1 MGNNVGKNF
10 GLIERNEI
18 IGKNY
23 TIRETITVKIAPSHT
38 VYTDI
43 NNQSTKSK
51 FGHAWIEFKGESIG
65 WGMGGSK
72 MEGGSDN
79 LTFHD
84 SKGYDPNKVTS
95 ITLPLYTNEIIGRIN
110 NAISKMKSGD
120 YTHFESNYNLF
131 NNNCIDFV
139 NYILALTEN
148 GEHNPDYILQLIGD
162 TPDKIIEKMQEYI
175 DEQKETET
183 PLVIALTESGIFTL
197 PDDDSIHFDHNNDEV
212 KESTGWID
220 NNSAFLVF
228 DKNKNGVIDN
238 GNEMFGNNTSNI
250 SDGYAKHRFEA
261 LSQYDSNQ
269 DNRIDKSDII
279 WSSLNLWIDKNIDGK
294 TDADELI
301 KIECSGIES
310 IDLNYKKNGVIDE
323 NGNQILLTSTVIWND
338 GRHTEISDIV
348 FNTHISSQ
356 QNNTLLNSDDI
367 WL

>member
-1 MGNNVGKNF
+1 MDNNVGKDF

-23 TIRETITVKIAPSHT
+23 TIRETITIKIAPSGAL
-38 VYTDI
+38 YTDI
-43 NNQSTKSK
+43 NGKSTEST

-95 ITLPLYTNEIIGRIN
+95 VTLPLYTNEIIGRIN

-120 YTHFESNYNLF
+120 YTNFESNYNLF

-148 GEHNPDYILQLIGD
+148 GEHNPDYILQLMGD
-162 TPDKIIEKMQEYI
+162 TPNEIIEKMEEYV

-183 PLVIALTESGIFTL
+183 PLVIALVDEGIFTL
-197 PDDDSIHFDHNNDEV
+197 PDDDNIYFDHNNDGI

-220 NNSAFLVF
+220 SNSAFLVF
-228 DKNKNGVIDN
+228 DKNENGIIDN
-238 GNEMFGNNTSNI
+238 GNEMFGNNTPNI
-250 SDGYAKHRFEA
+250 LGGYAKHGFDA
-261 LSQYDSNQ
+261 LSQYDNNQ
-269 DNRIDKSDII
+269 DNRIDNNDAI
-279 WSSLNLWIDKNIDGK
+279 WPSLNLWIDKNINGE
-294 TDADELI
+294 TDIDELVD
-301 KIECSGIES
+301 IESSGIEA
-310 IDLNYKKNGVIDE
+310 INLIYENNGIIDE
-323 NGNQILLTSTVIWND
+323 NGNQFLLTSDVVWND
-338 GRHTEISDIV
+338 GHHTEISDIV

-356 QNNTLLNSDDI
+356 QNNTLPNNGDL

>member
-18 IGKNY
+18 KGKNY
-23 TIRETITVKIAPSHT
+23 TIRETITVKIAPSGT

-43 NNQSTKSK
+43 NRKSTEST

-65 WGMGGSK
+65 WGMGKSK

-95 ITLPLYTNEIIGRIN
+95 VTLPLYTNEIIGRIN

-148 GEHNPDYILQLIGD
+148 GEHNPDYILQLMGD
-162 TPDKIIEKMQEYI
+162 TPNKIIEKMEEYV

-183 PLVIALTESGIFTL
+183 PLVIALVDEGIFTL
-197 PDDDSIHFDHNNDEV
+197 PDDDNIYFDHNNDGV

-220 NNSAFLVF
+220 SNSAFLVF
-228 DKNKNGVIDN
+228 DKNENGIIDN
-238 GNEMFGNNTSNI
+238 GNEMFGNNTPNI
-250 SDGYAKHRFEA
+250 LGDYAKHGFDA
-261 LSQYDSNQ
+261 LSQYDNNQ
-269 DNRIDKSDII
+269 DNRIDNNDVI
-279 WSSLNLWIDKNIDGK
+279 WSSLNLWVDKNINGE
-294 TDADELI
+294 TDIDELVD
-301 KIECSGIES
+301 IECSGIEA
-310 IDLNYKKNGVIDE
+310 INLIYENNGIIDE
-323 NGNQILLTSTVIWND
+323 NGNQFLLTSSVIWND

>member
-1 MGNNVGKNF
+1 MGNNVGKDF

-18 IGKNY
+18 KGKNY
-23 TIRETITVKIAPSHT
+23 TIRETITVKIAPSGT

-43 NNQSTKSK
+43 NRKSTEST

-65 WGMGGSK
+65 WGMGESK

-95 ITLPLYTNEIIGRIN
+95 VTLPLYTNEIIGRIN

-148 GEHNPDYILQLIGD
+148 GEHNPDYILQLMGD
-162 TPDKIIEKMQEYI
+162 TPNKIIEKMEEYV

-183 PLVIALTESGIFTL
+183 PLVIALVDEGIFTL
-197 PDDDSIHFDHNNDEV
+197 PDDDNIYFDHNNDGV

-220 NNSAFLVF
+220 SNSAFLVF
-228 DKNKNGVIDN
+228 DKNENGIIDN
-238 GNEMFGNNTSNI
+238 GNEMFGNNTPNI
-250 SDGYAKHRFEA
+250 LGGYAKHGFDA
-261 LSQYDSNQ
+261 LSQYDNNQ
-269 DNRIDKSDII
+269 DNRIDNNDVI
-279 WSSLNLWIDKNIDGK
+279 WSSLNLCVDKNINGE
-294 TDADELI
+294 TDIDELVD
-301 KIECSGIES
+301 IECSGIEA
-310 IDLNYKKNGVIDE
+310 INLIYENNGIIDE
-323 NGNQILLTSTVIWND
+323 NGNQFLLTSSVIWND

>member
-1 MGNNVGKNF
+1 MGNNVGKDF

-18 IGKNY
+18 KGKNY
-23 TIRETITVKIAPSHT
+23 TIRETITVKIAPSGT

-43 NNQSTKSK
+43 NRKSTEST

-65 WGMGGSK
+65 WGMGKSK

-95 ITLPLYTNEIIGRIN
+95 VTLPLYTNEIIGRIN

-131 NNNCIDFV
+131 NNSCIDFV

-148 GEHNPDYILQLIGD
+148 GEHNSDYILQLMGD
-162 TPDKIIEKMQEYI
+162 TPNKIIEKMEEYV

-183 PLVIALTESGIFTL
+183 PLVIALVDEGIFTL
-197 PDDDSIHFDHNNDEV
+197 PDDDNIYFDHNNDGV

-220 NNSAFLVF
+220 SNSAFLVF
-228 DKNKNGVIDN
+228 DKNENGIIDN
-238 GNEMFGNNTSNI
+238 GNEMFGNNTPNI
-250 SDGYAKHRFEA
+250 LGGYAKHGFDA
-261 LSQYDSNQ
+261 LSQYDNNQ
-269 DNRIDKSDII
+269 DNRIDNNDVI
-279 WSSLNLWIDKNIDGK
+279 WSSLNLWVDKNINGE
-294 TDADELI
+294 TDIDELVD
-301 KIECSGIES
+301 IECSGIEA
-310 IDLNYKKNGVIDE
+310 INLIYENNGIIDE
-323 NGNQILLTSTVIWND
+323 NGNQFLLTSSVIWND

>member
-18 IGKNY
+18 KGKNY
-23 TIRETITVKIAPSHT
+23 TIRETITVKIAPSGT

-43 NNQSTKSK
+43 NRKSTEST

-65 WGMGGSK
+65 WGMGKSK

-95 ITLPLYTNEIIGRIN
+95 VTLPLYTNEIIGRIN
-110 NAISKMKSGD
+110 NAISKMKLGD

-148 GEHNPDYILQLIGD
+148 GEHNPDYILQLMGD
-162 TPDKIIEKMQEYI
+162 TPNKIIEKMEEYV

-183 PLVIALTESGIFTL
+183 PLVIALVDEGIFTL
-197 PDDDSIHFDHNNDEV
+197 PDDDNIYFDHNNDGV

-220 NNSAFLVF
+220 SNSAFLVF
-228 DKNKNGVIDN
+228 DKNENGIIDN
-238 GNEMFGNNTSNI
+238 GNEMFGNNTPNI
-250 SDGYAKHRFEA
+250 LGGYAKHGFDA
-261 LSQYDSNQ
+261 LSQYDNNQ
-269 DNRIDKSDII
+269 DNRIDNNDVI
-279 WSSLNLWIDKNIDGK
+279 WSSLNLWVDKNINGE
-294 TDADELI
+294 TDIDELVD
-301 KIECSGIES
+301 IECSGIEA
-310 IDLNYKKNGVIDE
+310 INLIYENNGIIDE
-323 NGNQILLTSTVIWND
+323 NGNQFLLTSSVIWND

>member
-1 MGNNVGKNF
+1 MDNVGQDF
-10 GLIERNEI
+10 GLIERDEI
-18 IGKNY
+18 KNKHY
-23 TIRETITVKIAPSHT
+23 PIVDTIKVNIAPSGT
-38 VYTDI
+38 LYTDI
-43 NNQSTKSK
+43 NNQTSKSS
-51 FGHAWIEFKGESIG
+51 FGHVWVEFRGESIG
-65 WGMGGSK
+65 WGLGDTK
-72 MEGGSDN
+72 MEGGADN

-84 SKGYDPNKVTS
+84 SKGYDSNKVTS
-95 ITLPLYTNEIIGRIN
+95 MTFPLYSPEISDRIS
-110 NAISKMKSGD
+110 NAIEQIKNGS
-120 YTHFESNYNLF
+120 YQHFPSSYNLLT
-131 NNNCIDFV
+131 NNCIDFI
-139 NYILALTEN
+139 NHLLALTEN
-148 GEHNPDYILQLIGD
+148 GENNPDYILQLMGD
-162 TPDKIIEKMQEYI
+162 TPNKIIEKIEEYI
-175 DEQKETET
+175 LEQQEAET

-250 SDGYAKHRFEA
+250 SEGYAKHGFEA

-310 IDLNYKKNGVIDE
+310 INLNYKKNGVIDE
-323 NGNQILLTSTVIWND
+323 NGNQFLLASDVVWND
-338 GRHTEISDIV
+338 GHHTEISDIV

-356 QNNTLLNSDDI
+356 QNNTLPNNGDL